1 MDKLMKI
8 LPSKVKNVFDKM
20 TKEEFENLTEIRMR
34 VSFPI
39 YFYIGKEEYSIN
51 DLGLSKRDGYIFTS
65 DEAENMWKKLCDGSP
80 YSTLKNQKE
89 GFITVDGNR
98 VGFVGEYNAIEGK
111 IRHIEKITS
120 FCVRIMHEKKGCANK
135 IYKHLYEN
143 NVLLNSLII
152 SPPGCGK
159 TTLLRDI
166 TRLIS
171 FDGNNVALIDEREEI
186 AALNKGIPM
195 LDIGK
200 RCDIYSGIS
209 KDVAIEN
216 SVRAMKP
223 DVIILDEIGSNEF
236 DIIKNAMTKGV
247 KIIASLHGERF
258 SDISKYKKLFNKF
271 IFLSNSYGVGTIEGI
286 YDNEG
291 KECC

>member
-8 LPSKVKNVFDKM
+8 LPLKVKNIIEKM
-20 TKEEFENLTEIRMR
+20 SKDEIDNLTEIRMR

-51 DLGLSKRDGYIFTS
+51 DSGLSKRDGYIFTS
-65 DEAENMWKKLCDGSP
+65 DEAEIMWKKLCDGSP

-89 GFITVDGNR
+89 GFITIDGNR
-98 VGFVGEYNAIEGK
+98 VGFVGEYNSVDGQ

-143 NVLLNSLII
+143 NMLLNSLIV

-171 FDGNNVALIDEREEI
+171 FDGNNVTLIDEREEI
-186 AALNKGIPM
+186 AALKKGIPM

-200 RCDIYSGIS
+200 RCDVYAGIS
-209 KDVAIEN
+209 KEIAVEN
-216 SVRAMKP
+216 SVRSMKP
-223 DVIILDEIGSNEF
+223 DVIVLDEIGKDEF
-236 DIIKNAMTKGV
+236 RIIENAMTKGV
-247 KIIASLHGERF
+247 KIIATLHGDNF
-258 SDISKYKKLFNKF
+258 SDISKYKNLFNKF
-271 IFLSNSYGVGTIEGI
+271 IFLSDSDGIGTIKGI